1 MSKVA
6 VVYWTGTGNT
16 GMMADGVAEGAKA
29 AGAEVTVL
37 GPSQFSAGDVASYDA
52 IAFGCPAMGAEV
64 LEEGEFEP
72 MFSAVESA
80 LAGKKVGLFGSW
92 GWGEGVWMQD
102 WESRCAADGAK
113 VAGTVIC
120 QNAPDDGALEECRA
134 LGRALA

>member
-1 MSKVA
+1 
-6 VVYWTGTGNT
+6 
-16 GMMADGVAEGAKA
+16 
-29 AGAEVTVL
+29 
-37 GPSQFSAGDVASYDA
+37 
-52 IAFGCPAMGAEV
+52 MGAEV

-72 MFSAVESA
+72 MFSAVEGV

-102 WESRCAADGAK
+102 WESRCSADGAK
-113 VAGTVIC
+113 VAGTVTC